1 MLPIFENFLSLFD
14 PLKRTS
20 CFMVNHCW
28 MKTLRNIPVRW
39 FFLILF
45 RRMFPTYL
53 TDGSHK
59 SDFSTTN
66 QNKNLQISPLWRIL
80 MYIFPFYMDLV
91 KYDESFHCSYVV
103 KYWKAV
109 HGSVWMEQCH
119 LRHNLTLFH
128 NKVLEEYILSPPGI
142 KKVQLHLGCMSPKDF
157 SVLPYNNCTTN
168 VPYRRQR
175 ALKAIFTCT
184 NRKFWCQHISV
195 SIEFTALVLH
205 WRCDPNFSI

>member
-1 MLPIFENFLSLFD
+1 
-14 PLKRTS
+14 
-20 CFMVNHCW
+20 
-28 MKTLRNIPVRW
+28 
-39 FFLILF
+39 
-45 RRMFPTYL
+45 
-53 TDGSHK
+53 
-59 SDFSTTN
+59 
-66 QNKNLQISPLWRIL
+66 
-80 MYIFPFYMDLV
+80 
-91 KYDESFHCSYVV
+91 
-103 KYWKAV
+103 
-109 HGSVWMEQCH
+109 MEQCH

-195 SIEFTALVLH
+195 SIEFTALVL
-205 WRCDPNFSI
+205 DDVTQILVFSLPNGVRGEASDQSLFISSLFKHHTAHDNLNRP